1 MGTPLRS
8 LLALR
13 LPGRQAAT
21 MSFYADQVGA
31 YDDGAV
37 AAVSILAAQ
46 AAALLAVGEATEHSH
61 HLEEALDSNRKIGMA
76 IGVLMAYHKITQ
88 EEAFMLLRLASQSLH
103 RKLRDIAAEVT
114 ETGTLPELPDASS
127 RGTARKG

>member
-13 LPGRQAAT
+13 LQGRQAADDELLRR
-21 MSFYADQVGA
+21 SGRHV
-31 YDDGAV
+31 DDGAV

-61 HLEEALDSNRKIGMA
+61 HLEEALDRNRKIGMA